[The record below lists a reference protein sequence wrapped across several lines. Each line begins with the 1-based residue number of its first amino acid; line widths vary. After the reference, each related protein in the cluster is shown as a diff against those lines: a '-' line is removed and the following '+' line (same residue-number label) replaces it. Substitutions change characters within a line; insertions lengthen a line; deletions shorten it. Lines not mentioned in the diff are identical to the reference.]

1 MQKQLAGLIRQ
12 LALKR
17 SEIES
22 LPDTLHTTV
31 QAKKYPTGFDLGK
44 PTSPFLPAD
53 LIEESSAWVYFGR
66 SSTPVNDHARK
77 SRWRS
82 SFFQLIR
89 LPGGRRATIEY
100 IKRLQLL
107 RLPERRRAT
116 IEYIDR
122 LNKQEVFP
130 VGTQVAL
137 IEKAFLVSDKGE
149 MVLSPMTVSIQLR
162 AYRNVKQSFRE
173 AGTATQCVA
182 EFISR
187 PRDFMRADALMTA
200 MSPADYRLKTFRSDG
215 GKQDTFELVDDP
227 KASNQPRL
235 RQCMNCHGGT
245 CIRSFGDVARGDLKS
260 FQMRNQKEIVQATAK
275 AKRDDVSW
283 KLLQTA
289 WDKANL

>member
-1 MQKQLAGLIRQ
+1 MIFAYSKFPFDDATYPRLTAALDALTPVKIRTYSDLQRAILQRQLWALFDETTPSQVLAGRADDARRLAVHEQLAGVIRQ

-31 QAKKYPTGFDLGK
+31 QAKKYPTGFDVDE
-44 PTSPFLPAD
+44 PISPFLPPD
-53 LIEESSAWVYFGR
+53 LIEVSSAWVCFGL
-66 SSTPVNDHARK
+66 SSTPVNFHAGEGL
-77 SRWRS
+77 WRS
-82 SFFQLIR
+82 SFVQLMR
-89 LPGGRRATIEY
+89 LPKGRS
-100 IKRLQLL
+100 
-107 RLPERRRAT
+107 AT

-162 AYRNVKQSFRE
+162 TYRN
-173 AGTATQCVA
+173 AATQYVA

-200 MSPADYRLKTFRSDG
+200 MSPADYRLKTFSSDG
-215 GKQDTFELVDDP
+215 GKQDSFELVNDP
-227 KASNQPRL
+227 MASTAPRL
-235 RQCMNCHGGT
+235 RQL
-245 CIRSFGDVARGDLKS
+245 RSPRRTVPRIDNA
-260 FQMRNQKEIVQATAK
+260 
-275 AKRDDVSW
+275 
-283 KLLQTA
+283 
-289 WDKANL
+289 